1 MSSPWTSPDPTQYDL
16 GHADAVP
23 PQNGQAAQ
31 APQPAYPGPSGQPAY
46 PGPSG
51 QPAYPGPSGQPAY
64 PGPSGQPAFAP
75 PGAGPAGVAA
85 PQPAYAAPDT
95 PGNSAPT
102 ASGYSQ
108 ASTWSWAPK
117 PGIIPLRPLTL
128 TDLFSGSFSAL
139 RKNPSVLFGF
149 TIIVMTVVALLSL
162 AGTMLPLF
170 SFTSLMSNDLDPQA
184 SSKALL
190 DSAYLSV
197 VSTIVGYIAL
207 LAGSFL
213 AGTVLDGVLSVA
225 VSQLVIG
232 KKITFKQSWALVK
245 PRLWSMLG
253 ASFLSMLAVGSPL
266 LVLVILFFMSLYSGP
281 GSDAFFSLFGLLLAL
296 SVPVVLAS
304 YVISIRFLYAPVCAV
319 LEEKGPI
326 EAVKRSWALTS
337 GSFWVTLG
345 RVILINVVV
354 GFIAG
359 LIVQVIGIIAA
370 IVMFT
375 ILGDPSDP
383 SNVWSTIIL
392 YGVISALQ
400 MLAYSLVVP
409 ILAAYQTLMY
419 VDEKIR
425 KENFAPLLAHASQ
438 G

>member
-31 APQPAYPGPSGQPAY
+31 AP
-46 PGPSG
+46 

-266 LVLVILFFMSLYSGP
+266 LVLVILFFMSLYSWP

-296 SVPVVLAS
+296 ALPVVLVS
-304 YVISIRFLYAPVCAV
+304 YVISIRFLYAPICAV

-359 LIVQVIGIIAA
+359 MIVQIIGIIAA
-370 IVMFT
+370 IFMFT
-375 ILGDPSDP
+375 ILEASSSDP
-383 SNVWSTIIL
+383 STVWSTIIL

>member
-31 APQPAYPGPSGQPAY
+31 AP
-46 PGPSG
+46 

-266 LVLVILFFMSLYSGP
+266 LVLVILFFMSLYSWP

-296 SVPVVLAS
+296 AVPVVLVS
-304 YVISIRFLYAPVCAV
+304 YVISIRFLYTPICAV

-359 LIVQVIGIIAA
+359 MIVQIIGVVAV

-375 ILGDPSDP
+375 ILADPSDP

>member
-31 APQPAYPGPSGQPAY
+31 AP
-46 PGPSG
+46 

-170 SFTSLMSNDLDPQA
+170 SFTSLMGDLDPQA

-190 DSAYLSV
+190 DSAYMSV

-266 LVLVILFFMSLYSGP
+266 LVLVILFFMSLYSWP

-296 SVPVVLAS
+296 AVPVVLVS
-304 YVISIRFLYAPVCAV
+304 YVISIRFLYTPICAV

-359 LIVQVIGIIAA
+359 MIVQIIGVVAV

-375 ILGDPSDP
+375 ILADPSDP

>member
-31 APQPAYPGPSGQPAY
+31 APQPAYPGPSGQPA
-46 PGPSG
+46 
-51 QPAYPGPSGQPAY
+51 
-64 PGPSGQPAFAP
+64 FTP

-207 LAGSFL
+207 LVGSFL

-253 ASFLSMLAVGSPL
+253 ASLLSMLAVGSPL

-281 GSDAFFSLFGLLLAL
+281 GSNAFFSLFGLLLAL
-296 SVPVVLAS
+296 ALPVVLVS
-304 YVISIRFLYAPVCAV
+304 YVISIRFLYAPICAV

-359 LIVQVIGIIAA
+359 MIVQIIGIIAV
-370 IVMFT
+370 IFMFT
-375 ILGDPSDP
+375 ILGDPSSDP
-383 SNVWSTIIL
+383 STVWSTIML

>member
-31 APQPAYPGPSGQPAY
+31 APQPAYPGPSGQPA
-46 PGPSG
+46 
-51 QPAYPGPSGQPAY
+51 
-64 PGPSGQPAFAP
+64 FVP

-149 TIIVMTVVALLSL
+149 TIIVMTVMALLSL

-190 DSAYLSV
+190 DSAYMSV
-197 VSTIVGYIAL
+197 VSTIVGYIAI

-213 AGTVLDGVLSVA
+213 AGILLDGVLSVA

-253 ASFLSMLAVGSPL
+253 ASLLSMLAVGSPL

-296 SVPVVLAS
+296 AVPVVLAS
-304 YVISIRFLYAPVCAV
+304 YVISIRFLYAPICAV

-359 LIVQVIGIIAA
+359 MIVQIIGIIAV
-370 IVMFT
+370 IFMFT
-375 ILGDPSDP
+375 ILGDPSSDP
-383 SNVWSTIIL
+383 STVWSTIIL

-409 ILAAYQTLMY
+409 ILAAYQTLMH

>member
-31 APQPAYPGPSGQPAY
+31 AP
-46 PGPSG
+46 
-51 QPAYPGPSGQPAY
+51 QPAY

-190 DSAYLSV
+190 DSAYMSV
-197 VSTIVGYIAL
+197 VSTIVGYIAI

-213 AGTVLDGVLSVA
+213 AGILLDGVLSVA

-266 LVLVILFFMSLYSGP
+266 LVLVILFFMSLYSWP

-296 SVPVVLAS
+296 ALPVVLVS
-304 YVISIRFLYAPVCAV
+304 YVISIRFLYAPICAV

-359 LIVQVIGIIAA
+359 MIVQIIGIIAV

-375 ILGDPSDP
+375 ILGDPSSP
-383 SNVWSTIIL
+383 GNVWSTIML

>member
-31 APQPAYPGPSGQPAY
+31 APQPV
-46 PGPSG
+46 
-51 QPAYPGPSGQPAY
+51 Y

-190 DSAYLSV
+190 DSAYMSV
-197 VSTIVGYIAL
+197 VSTIVGYIAI

-213 AGTVLDGVLSVA
+213 AGILLDGVLSVA

-266 LVLVILFFMSLYSGP
+266 LVLVILFFMSLYSWP

-296 SVPVVLAS
+296 AVPVVLAS
-304 YVISIRFLYAPVCAV
+304 YVISIRFLYAPICAV

-359 LIVQVIGIIAA
+359 MIVQIIGIIAV

-375 ILGDPSDP
+375 ILGDPSSP

>member
-31 APQPAYPGPSGQPAY
+31 AP
-46 PGPSG
+46 

-108 ASTWSWAPK
+108 AGTWSWAPK

-170 SFTSLMSNDLDPQA
+170 SFTSLMGDLDPQA

-190 DSAYLSV
+190 DSAYMSV

-266 LVLVILFFMSLYSGP
+266 LVLVILFFMSLYSWP

-296 SVPVVLAS
+296 ALPVVLVS
-304 YVISIRFLYAPVCAV
+304 YVISIRFLYTPICAV

-359 LIVQVIGIIAA
+359 MIVQIIGIIAV

-375 ILGDPSDP
+375 ILGDPSSP
-383 SNVWSTIIL
+383 STVWSTIIL

>member
-31 APQPAYPGPSGQPAY
+31 AP
-46 PGPSG
+46 

-213 AGTVLDGVLSVA
+213 AGTVRDGVLSVA

-375 ILGDPSDP
+375 ILGDPSSP

>member
-31 APQPAYPGPSGQPAY
+31 AP
-46 PGPSG
+46 

-337 GSFWVTLG
+337 GAFWVTLG

>member
-31 APQPAYPGPSGQPAY
+31 AP
-46 PGPSG
+46 

-225 VSQLVIG
+225 ISQLVIG

-253 ASFLSMLAVGSPL
+253 ASLLSMLAVGSPL
-266 LVLVILFFMSLYSGP
+266 LVLVILFFMSLYSWP

-296 SVPVVLAS
+296 ALPVVLVS
-304 YVISIRFLYAPVCAV
+304 YVISIRFLYAPICAV

-359 LIVQVIGIIAA
+359 MIVQIIGIIAA
-370 IVMFT
+370 IFMFT
-375 ILGDPSDP
+375 ILEASSSDP
-383 SNVWSTIIL
+383 STVWSTIIL

>member
-31 APQPAYPGPSGQPAY
+31 AP
-46 PGPSG
+46 

-108 ASTWSWAPK
+108 AGTWSWAPK

-253 ASFLSMLAVGSPL
+253 ASLLSMLAVGSPL
-266 LVLVILFFMSLYSGP
+266 LVLVILFFMSLYSWP

-296 SVPVVLAS
+296 ALPVVLVS
-304 YVISIRFLYAPVCAV
+304 YVISIRFLYAPICAV

-359 LIVQVIGIIAA
+359 MIVQIIGIIAA
-370 IVMFT
+370 IFMFT
-375 ILGDPSDP
+375 ILEASSSDP
-383 SNVWSTIIL
+383 STVWSTIIL

>member
-1 MSSPWTSPDPTQYDL
+1 MSSPWTSPDPTQYVL

-31 APQPAYPGPSGQPAY
+31 
-46 PGPSG
+46 
-51 QPAYPGPSGQPAY
+51 
-64 PGPSGQPAFAP
+64 
-75 PGAGPAGVAA
+75 A

-170 SFTSLMSNDLDPQA
+170 SFTSLMGDLDPQA

-190 DSAYLSV
+190 DSAYMSV

-253 ASFLSMLAVGSPL
+253 PRSSRCSRSGVPSWSWSSCSSCRCTVGPARMHSSVCLACCL
-266 LVLVILFFMSLYSGP
+266 LW
-281 GSDAFFSLFGLLLAL
+281 
-296 SVPVVLAS
+296 
-304 YVISIRFLYAPVCAV
+304 RFPW
-319 LEEKGPI
+319 
-326 EAVKRSWALTS
+326 SW
-337 GSFWVTLG
+337 
-345 RVILINVVV
+345 
-354 GFIAG
+354 
-359 LIVQVIGIIAA
+359 
-370 IVMFT
+370 
-375 ILGDPSDP
+375 
-383 SNVWSTIIL
+383 
-392 YGVISALQ
+392 
-400 MLAYSLVVP
+400 
-409 ILAAYQTLMY
+409 
-419 VDEKIR
+419 
-425 KENFAPLLAHASQ
+425 
-438 G
+438 

>member
-31 APQPAYPGPSGQPAY
+31 APQPV
-46 PGPSG
+46 
-51 QPAYPGPSGQPAY
+51 Y

-190 DSAYLSV
+190 DSAYMSV

-225 VSQLVIG
+225 VSQLVID

-253 ASFLSMLAVGSPL
+253 ASLLSMLAVGSPL
-266 LVLVILFFMSLYSGP
+266 LVLAILFFMSLYSGP

-296 SVPVVLAS
+296 AVPVVLAS
-304 YVISIRFLYAPVCAV
+304 YVISIRFLYAPICAV

-359 LIVQVIGIIAA
+359 MIVQIIGIIAV

-375 ILGDPSDP
+375 ILGDPSSP

>member
-31 APQPAYPGPSGQPAY
+31 AP
-46 PGPSG
+46 

-383 SNVWSTIIL
+383 SNVWSTIML

>member
-31 APQPAYPGPSGQPAY
+31 APQPAYPGPSD
-46 PGPSG
+46 
-51 QPAYPGPSGQPAY
+51 
-64 PGPSGQPAFAP
+64 QPAFAP

-85 PQPAYAAPDT
+85 PQPAYAAPET

-108 ASTWSWAPK
+108 ANTWSWAPK

-190 DSAYLSV
+190 DSAYMSV
-197 VSTIVGYIAL
+197 VSTIVGFIAL

-253 ASFLSMLAVGSPL
+253 ASLLSMLAVGSPL
-266 LVLVILFFMSLYSGP
+266 LVLVILFFMSLYSWP

-296 SVPVVLAS
+296 AVPVVLAS
-304 YVISIRFLYAPVCAV
+304 YVISIRFLYAPICAV

-359 LIVQVIGIIAA
+359 MIVQIIGIIAV

-375 ILGDPSDP
+375 ILGDPSSDP
-383 SNVWSTIIL
+383 SNVWSTIML

>member
-1 MSSPWTSPDPTQYDL
+1 MEL
-16 GHADAVP
+16 GSQTRHHP
-23 PQNGQAAQ
+23 
-31 APQPAYPGPSGQPAY
+31 
-46 PGPSG
+46 
-51 QPAYPGPSGQPAY
+51 
-64 PGPSGQPAFAP
+64 
-75 PGAGPAGVAA
+75 AA
-85 PQPAYAAPDT
+85 PTHPHRPVLR
-95 PGNSAPT
+95 
-102 ASGYSQ
+102 
-108 ASTWSWAPK
+108 
-117 PGIIPLRPLTL
+117 IIFRT
-128 TDLFSGSFSAL
+128 
-139 RKNPSVLFGF
+139 
-149 TIIVMTVVALLSL
+149 
-162 AGTMLPLF
+162 
-170 SFTSLMSNDLDPQA
+170 LDPQA

-253 ASFLSMLAVGSPL
+253 ASLLSMLAVGSPL
-266 LVLVILFFMSLYSGP
+266 LVLVILFFMSLYSWP

-296 SVPVVLAS
+296 ALPVVLVS
-304 YVISIRFLYAPVCAV
+304 YVISIRFLYAPICAV

-359 LIVQVIGIIAA
+359 LIVQIIGIIAV
-370 IVMFT
+370 IFMFT
-375 ILGDPSDP
+375 ILGDPSSDP
-383 SNVWSTIIL
+383 STVWSTIIL

>member
-1 MSSPWTSPDPTQYDL
+1 MDLTRSDPVRSGARGRCSTPERA
-16 GHADAVP
+16 GCADAP
-23 PQNGQAAQ
+23 ARLPGSLRPARLRAARRR
-31 APQPAYPGPSGQPAY
+31 PR
-46 PGPSG
+46 
-51 QPAYPGPSGQPAY
+51 
-64 PGPSGQPAFAP
+64 
-75 PGAGPAGVAA
+75 AGVAA

-253 ASFLSMLAVGSPL
+253 ASLLSMLAVGSPL
-266 LVLVILFFMSLYSGP
+266 LVLVILFFMSLYSWP

-296 SVPVVLAS
+296 ALPVVLVS
-304 YVISIRFLYAPVCAV
+304 YVISIRFLYAPICAV

-359 LIVQVIGIIAA
+359 LIVQIIGIIAV
-370 IVMFT
+370 IFMFT
-375 ILGDPSDP
+375 ILGDPSSDP
-383 SNVWSTIIL
+383 STVWSTIIL

>member
-31 APQPAYPGPSGQPAY
+31 AP
-46 PGPSG
+46 

-190 DSAYLSV
+190 DSAYMSV

-253 ASFLSMLAVGSPL
+253 ASLLSMLAVGSPL
-266 LVLVILFFMSLYSGP
+266 LVLVILFFMSLYSWP

-296 SVPVVLAS
+296 ALPVVLAS
-304 YVISIRFLYAPVCAV
+304 YVISIRFLYAPICAV

-359 LIVQVIGIIAA
+359 MIVQIIGIIAA
-370 IVMFT
+370 IFMFT
-375 ILGDPSDP
+375 ILEASSSDP
-383 SNVWSTIIL
+383 STVWSTIIL

>member
-31 APQPAYPGPSGQPAY
+31 AP
-46 PGPSG
+46 

-139 RKNPSVLFGF
+139 RKNHSVLFGF

>member
-31 APQPAYPGPSGQPAY
+31 AP
-46 PGPSG
+46 

-253 ASFLSMLAVGSPL
+253 ASLLSMLAVGSPL
-266 LVLVILFFMSLYSGP
+266 LVLVILFFMSLYSWP

-296 SVPVVLAS
+296 ALPVVLVS
-304 YVISIRFLYAPVCAV
+304 YVISIRFLYAPICAV

-359 LIVQVIGIIAA
+359 MIVQIIGIIAA
-370 IVMFT
+370 IFMFT
-375 ILGDPSDP
+375 ILSDP
-383 SNVWSTIIL
+383 STVWSTIIL

>member
-31 APQPAYPGPSGQPAY
+31 APQPV
-46 PGPSG
+46 
-51 QPAYPGPSGQPAY
+51 Y

-266 LVLVILFFMSLYSGP
+266 LVLVILFFMSLYSWP

-296 SVPVVLAS
+296 ALPVVLVS
-304 YVISIRFLYAPVCAV
+304 YVISIRFLYAPICAV

-359 LIVQVIGIIAA
+359 MIVQIIGIIAV

-375 ILGDPSDP
+375 ILGDPSSP

>member
-31 APQPAYPGPSGQPAY
+31 APQPV
-46 PGPSG
+46 
-51 QPAYPGPSGQPAY
+51 Y

-75 PGAGPAGVAA
+75 PGAGPAGVAV

-170 SFTSLMSNDLDPQA
+170 SFTSLMGDLDPQA

-190 DSAYLSV
+190 DSAYMSV

-266 LVLVILFFMSLYSGP
+266 LVLVILFCMSLYSWP

-296 SVPVVLAS
+296 ALPVVLVS

-359 LIVQVIGIIAA
+359 LIVQVIGIVAV

-375 ILGDPSDP
+375 ILGDPSSP

>member
-31 APQPAYPGPSGQPAY
+31 APQPV
-46 PGPSG
+46 
-51 QPAYPGPSGQPAY
+51 Y

-190 DSAYLSV
+190 DSAYMSV

-266 LVLVILFFMSLYSGP
+266 LVLVILFFMSLYSWP

-296 SVPVVLAS
+296 ALPVVLVS
-304 YVISIRFLYAPVCAV
+304 YVISIRFLYAPICAV

-359 LIVQVIGIIAA
+359 MIVQIIGIIAA
-370 IVMFT
+370 IFMFT
-375 ILGDPSDP
+375 ILEASSSDP
-383 SNVWSTIIL
+383 STVWSTIIL

>member
-1 MSSPWTSPDPTQYDL
+1 M
-16 GHADAVP
+16 
-23 PQNGQAAQ
+23 
-31 APQPAYPGPSGQPAY
+31 
-46 PGPSG
+46 
-51 QPAYPGPSGQPAY
+51 
-64 PGPSGQPAFAP
+64 
-75 PGAGPAGVAA
+75 
-85 PQPAYAAPDT
+85 
-95 PGNSAPT
+95 
-102 ASGYSQ
+102 
-108 ASTWSWAPK
+108 
-117 PGIIPLRPLTL
+117 
-128 TDLFSGSFSAL
+128 
-139 RKNPSVLFGF
+139 
-149 TIIVMTVVALLSL
+149 
-162 AGTMLPLF
+162 
-170 SFTSLMSNDLDPQA
+170 
-184 SSKALL
+184 
-190 DSAYLSV
+190 
-197 VSTIVGYIAL
+197 
-207 LAGSFL
+207 
-213 AGTVLDGVLSVA
+213 LDGVLSVA

-253 ASFLSMLAVGSPL
+253 ASLLSMLAVGSPL
-266 LVLVILFFMSLYSGP
+266 LVLVILFFMSLYSWP

-296 SVPVVLAS
+296 ALPVVLVS
-304 YVISIRFLYAPVCAV
+304 YVISIRFLYAPICTV

-359 LIVQVIGIIAA
+359 LIVQIIGIIAV
-370 IVMFT
+370 IFMFT
-375 ILGDPSDP
+375 ILGDPSSDP
-383 SNVWSTIIL
+383 STVWSTIIL

>member
-1 MSSPWTSPDPTQYDL
+1 MSSPWTSPDPTQYVL

-31 APQPAYPGPSGQPAY
+31 APQPV
-46 PGPSG
+46 
-51 QPAYPGPSGQPAY
+51 Y

-253 ASFLSMLAVGSPL
+253 ASLLSMLAVGSPL
-266 LVLVILFFMSLYSGP
+266 LVLVILFFMSLYSWP

-296 SVPVVLAS
+296 ALPVVLVS
-304 YVISIRFLYAPVCAV
+304 YVISIRFLYAPICAV

-359 LIVQVIGIIAA
+359 LIVQIIGIIAV
-370 IVMFT
+370 IFMFT
-375 ILGDPSDP
+375 ILGDPSSDP
-383 SNVWSTIIL
+383 STVWSTIIL

-419 VDEKIR
+419 GDEKIR

>member
-46 PGPSG
+46 L
-51 QPAYPGPSGQPAY
+51 
-64 PGPSGQPAFAP
+64 GPSGQPAFAP

>member
-31 APQPAYPGPSGQPAY
+31 AP
-46 PGPSG
+46 

-253 ASFLSMLAVGSPL
+253 ASLLSMLAVGSPL
-266 LVLVILFFMSLYSGP
+266 LVLVILFFMSLYSWP

-296 SVPVVLAS
+296 ALPVVLVS
-304 YVISIRFLYAPVCAV
+304 YVISIRFLYAPICAV

-359 LIVQVIGIIAA
+359 LIVQIIGIIAV
-370 IVMFT
+370 IFMFT
-375 ILGDPSDP
+375 ILGDPSSDP
-383 SNVWSTIIL
+383 STVWSTIIL

>member
-31 APQPAYPGPSGQPAY
+31 AP
-46 PGPSG
+46 

-253 ASFLSMLAVGSPL
+253 ASLLSMLAVGSPL
-266 LVLVILFFMSLYSGP
+266 LVLVILFFMSLYSWP

-296 SVPVVLAS
+296 ALPVVLVS
-304 YVISIRFLYAPVCAV
+304 YVISIRFLYAPICAV

-359 LIVQVIGIIAA
+359 MIVQIIGIIAA
-370 IVMFT
+370 IFMFT
-375 ILGDPSDP
+375 ILEASSSDP
-383 SNVWSTIIL
+383 STVWSTIIL

-425 KENFAPLLAHASQ
+425 KENFVPLLAHASQ

>member
-31 APQPAYPGPSGQPAY
+31 APQPAYPGPSGQPA
-46 PGPSG
+46 
-51 QPAYPGPSGQPAY
+51 
-64 PGPSGQPAFAP
+64 FTP

-207 LAGSFL
+207 LVGSFL

-253 ASFLSMLAVGSPL
+253 ASLLSMLAVGSPL
-266 LVLVILFFMSLYSGP
+266 LVLVILFFMSLYSWP

-296 SVPVVLAS
+296 ALPVVLVS
-304 YVISIRFLYAPVCAV
+304 YVISIRFLYAPICAV

-359 LIVQVIGIIAA
+359 MIVQIIGIIAV
-370 IVMFT
+370 IFMFT
-375 ILGDPSDP
+375 ILGDPSSDP
-383 SNVWSTIIL
+383 STVWSTIML

>member
-31 APQPAYPGPSGQPAY
+31 APQPV
-46 PGPSG
+46 
-51 QPAYPGPSGQPAY
+51 Y

-253 ASFLSMLAVGSPL
+253 ASLLSMLAVGSPL
-266 LVLVILFFMSLYSGP
+266 LVLVILFFMSLYSWP

-296 SVPVVLAS
+296 ALPVVLVS
-304 YVISIRFLYAPVCAV
+304 YVISIRFLYAPICTV

-359 LIVQVIGIIAA
+359 LIVQIIGIIAV
-370 IVMFT
+370 IFMFT
-375 ILGDPSDP
+375 ILGDPSSDP
-383 SNVWSTIIL
+383 STVWSTIIL

>member
-31 APQPAYPGPSGQPAY
+31 AP
-46 PGPSG
+46 

-190 DSAYLSV
+190 DSAYLSI

-253 ASFLSMLAVGSPL
+253 ASLLSMLAVGSPL

-296 SVPVVLAS
+296 ALPVVLAS
-304 YVISIRFLYAPVCAV
+304 YVISIRFLYAPICAV

-359 LIVQVIGIIAA
+359 MIVQIIGIIAA
-370 IVMFT
+370 IFMFT
-375 ILGDPSDP
+375 ILEASSSDP
-383 SNVWSTIIL
+383 STVWSTIIL

>member
-31 APQPAYPGPSGQPAY
+31 APQPV
-46 PGPSG
+46 
-51 QPAYPGPSGQPAY
+51 Y

-75 PGAGPAGVAA
+75 PGAGPAGAAA
-85 PQPAYAAPDT
+85 PQPAYAAPYT

-190 DSAYLSV
+190 DSAYMSV
-197 VSTIVGYIAL
+197 VSTIVGYIAI

-213 AGTVLDGVLSVA
+213 AGILLDGVLSVA

-232 KKITFKQSWALVK
+232 KKITFKQSWVLVK

-253 ASFLSMLAVGSPL
+253 ASLLSMLAVGSPL

-296 SVPVVLAS
+296 AVPVVLAS
-304 YVISIRFLYAPVCAV
+304 YVISIRFLYAPICAV

-359 LIVQVIGIIAA
+359 MIVQIIGIIAV

-375 ILGDPSDP
+375 ILGDPSSP

>member
-31 APQPAYPGPSGQPAY
+31 APQPAYPGPSGH
-46 PGPSG
+46 
-51 QPAYPGPSGQPAY
+51 
-64 PGPSGQPAFAP
+64 PAFAP

-117 PGIIPLRPLTL
+117 PGIIPLRPFTL

-184 SSKALL
+184 STKALL
-190 DSAYLSV
+190 DSAYMSV

-253 ASFLSMLAVGSPL
+253 ASLLSMLAVGSPL
-266 LVLVILFFMSLYSGP
+266 LVLVILFFMSLYSWP

-296 SVPVVLAS
+296 ALPVVLAS
-304 YVISIRFLYAPVCAV
+304 YVISIRFLYAPICAV

-359 LIVQVIGIIAA
+359 MIVQIIGIIAA
-370 IVMFT
+370 IFMFT
-375 ILGDPSDP
+375 ILSDP
-383 SNVWSTIIL
+383 STVWSTIIL

>member
-31 APQPAYPGPSGQPAY
+31 APQPAYPGPSGQPA
-46 PGPSG
+46 
-51 QPAYPGPSGQPAY
+51 
-64 PGPSGQPAFAP
+64 FAP

-95 PGNSAPT
+95 PNSAPT

-149 TIIVMTVVALLSL
+149 TIIVMIVVALLSL

-170 SFTSLMSNDLDPQA
+170 SFTSLMGDLDPQA

-190 DSAYLSV
+190 DSAYMSV
-197 VSTIVGYIAL
+197 VSTIVGYIA
-207 LAGSFL
+207 FL
-213 AGTVLDGVLSVA
+213 AGTVLDGGLSVA

-232 KKITFKQSWALVK
+232 KKFTFKQSWALVK

-266 LVLVILFFMSLYSGP
+266 LVLVILFFMSLYSWP

-296 SVPVVLAS
+296 ALPVVLVS
-304 YVISIRFLYAPVCAV
+304 YVISIRFLYAPICAV

-359 LIVQVIGIIAA
+359 MIVQIIGIIAA
-370 IVMFT
+370 IFMFT
-375 ILGDPSDP
+375 ILSDP
-383 SNVWSTIIL
+383 STVWSTIIL